1 MCRINVFSTYMYKYT
16 SGFYNSIIFKL
27 KSSIW
32 NKTGIKRS
40 FTLQSTSSKRK
51 DPKMNALLSFAQ
63 CLGQEKS

>member
-16 SGFYNSIIFKL
+16 SGFYNSKIFKL

-32 NKTGIKRS
+32 NKRS

>member
-32 NKTGIKRS
+32 NKRS